1 MFKAIKLKLLGRY
14 TIPSDVVKADVELL
28 EKRYPSSYAIPT
40 QYKGEKIKCS
50 QCAIHFVFSALDKK
64 EYYEKRSGNLYA
76 KIQMC
81 PKCYLNKY
89 SK

>member
-1 MFKAIKLKLLGRY
+1 MFKVIKLKLLGRY
-14 TIPSDVVKADVELL
+14 TIAGDVVKADMKLL
-28 EKRYPSSYAIPT
+28 EKRYPGSYTITT

-64 EYYEKRSGNLYA
+64 EYYEKRSGSIYA
-76 KIQMC
+76 KIHIC
-81 PKCYLNKY
+81 PKCYLNKR